1 MAMQQINKIS
11 LIGSRLF
18 RDKTAVGLLNIGLK
32 FVSNEN
38 RVIPVVWTPHNEA
51 NAED

>member
-1 MAMQQINKIS
+1 MAMQQTSNS
-11 LIGSRLF
+11 NLVGSRLF

-38 RVIPVVWTPHNEA
+38 RVILVV
-51 NAED
+51 